1 MKNEYGIEL
10 NLPELPTGYRW
21 VVRWAFNSPNSRAM
35 YITLVEKKFLRWKE
49 VRKALVPVS
58 LDEKLTAASIKSC
71 AVRIYNSYFPE
82 YNPNKFI
89 GVYQ

>member
-1 MKNEYGIEL
+1 MKNEYGVEL
-10 NLPELPTGYRW
+10 DLPELPSGYRW
-21 VVRWAFNSPNSRAM
+21 SVRSSNSPSTRAM
-35 YITLVEKKFLRWKE
+35 FITLEVKKSFCWKE
-49 VRKALVPVS
+49 VRKALVPMS
-58 LDEKLTAASIKSC
+58 LDENDTAAVIKSG